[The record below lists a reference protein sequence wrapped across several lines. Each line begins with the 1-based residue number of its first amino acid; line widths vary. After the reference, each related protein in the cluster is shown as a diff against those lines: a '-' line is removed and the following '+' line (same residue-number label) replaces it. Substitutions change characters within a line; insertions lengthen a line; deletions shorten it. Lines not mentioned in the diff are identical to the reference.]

1 MKKFWNQFSLRQKA
15 SFYALI
21 LLFYFGISAFV
32 LYKQGRALN
41 DLAYYVNASGK
52 TRMLSQRIMGQTIL
66 YLKDTT
72 ANRLINKE
80 KLLAALKEHE
90 LCSNFLIDGGQ
101 VIFSTDKAIVKPI
114 LDESIRDS
122 ARKAKVLFEIQT
134 KAIKSLLDSETI
146 NNESFRNNETL
157 FIENFSKD
165 ILLKNNI
172 RVTDLFQ
179 HLATTTRLRFE
190 YSLFIIGSIGLLI
203 IVLLYLISFKYFT
216 RIVNNLRAIKF
227 NLTQM
232 GLLSRYN
239 DNNKTKDE
247 LKALNEDFTNI
258 NINLNEINSL
268 ANELSKGNF
277 DVFTLNKTIK
287 ENELVS
293 DNLIHSLE
301 NMRVQLKKLTEH
313 ERSQRIEMQNI
324 LSQTE
329 EVNEELLAK
338 EEALENSNKLLA
350 DNNEYL
356 EAFNNGLAH
365 DLKNHAGNILS
376 MVTLLKK
383 YTELN
388 DIEKIKVITIKLN
401 KSTEQFLSILNG
413 FMYLSKSETY
423 LEKSPTELTSELLI
437 DTIHTEIEYLKDDDN
452 ATIQYDIAFH
462 NFIYSKHFLKIIL
475 VNLISNSIKYKK
487 TNVKA
492 EVLVKVWHTNTELNI
507 SVQDNGIGIKED
519 ESKHKLFKLFSR
531 LNNEGSNAD
540 GSGIGLFLIRK
551 IVERKQGKI
560 WFESE
565 FGVGSTFYIQI
576 PIG

>member
-15 SFYALI
+15 SFYGLV
-21 LLFYFGISAFV
+21 LLCYFSISAFV
-32 LYKQGRALN
+32 LYTQGRSLN

-66 YLKDTT
+66 YLKDTS
-72 ANRLINKE
+72 ANRQINKE
-80 KLLAALKEHE
+80 KLIAALKEHE
-90 LCSNFLIDGGQ
+90 LCSNFLINGGQ
-101 VIFSTDKAIVKPI
+101 VIFSTDKAIVKPV

-122 ARKAKVLFEIQT
+122 ARKAKALFEIQT
-134 KAIKSLLDSETI
+134 KAIQSLLDSETI
-146 NNESFRNNETL
+146 SNESFRNNETL

-179 HLATTTRLRFE
+179 HLATKTRLQFE
-190 YSLFIIGSIGLLI
+190 RSLFIIGIIGLI
-203 IVLLYLISFKYFT
+203 IVVLLYLISFSYFT
-216 RIVNNLRAIKF
+216 SIVNSLRAIKF

-232 GLLSRYN
+232 GLLSKYA
-239 DNNKTKDE
+239 NNTNSKDE
-247 LKALNEDFTNI
+247 LKSLNEDFTNI
-258 NINLNEINSL
+258 NTNLNEINSL

-287 ENELVS
+287 ENELKS

-301 NMRVQLKKLTEH
+301 NMRVQLKKLTED
-313 ERSQRIEMQNI
+313 ERNQRVEMQNM

-338 EEALENSNKLLA
+338 EEALELSNKLLA

-383 YTELN
+383 YIELN
-388 DIEKIKVITIKLN
+388 DIEKIKTITLKLN

-423 LEKSPTELTSELLI
+423 LEKSPTELTPEILI

-452 ATIQYDIAFH
+452 ASITYDLAFN

-487 TNVKA
+487 PTVKA
-492 EVLVKVWHTNTELNI
+492 EVLVKVWHTDNQLNI
-507 SVQDNGIGIKED
+507 SVQDNGIGIKND
-519 ESKHKLFKLFSR
+519 ESKQKLFKLFSR
-531 LNNEGSNAD
+531 LSNEGSNAE

-560 WFESE
+560 WYESQ
-565 FGVGSTFYIQI
+565 FGVGSTFYVQI
-576 PIG
+576 PIQ